1 MSLEVCLL
9 GLNHEWIRCIKLKDC
24 SVFILLAISVVYGTY
39 PIMTTLW
46 LKFVTRFTL
55 QNDTTATVN
64 DPTEESSDNS
74 SPAFSFL
81 AGSAT
86 EFELLAQAGRFAQ
99 IPNRVQPVAPTNS
112 IDWRQLGTTHSWNV
126 IPRISSLSTS
136 SILRFSLGLPFVTTQ
151 VVEAY

>member
-1 MSLEVCLL
+1 M
-9 GLNHEWIRCIKLKDC
+9 
-24 SVFILLAISVVYGTY
+24 
-39 PIMTTLW
+39 
-46 LKFVTRFTL
+46 TRFTL

-136 SILRFSLGLPFVTTQ
+136 SILRFSLGVIICHNPSSWGLLVDNGNWCHLVHLLQTLLMDVFVVTCCY
-151 VVEAY
+151 A